1 MASTDEES
9 KTLPP
14 EAMTIISQLQ
24 AELVGSKAETAVK
37 VASLEDTITGLA
49 HEIAVL
55 KRRLYGNK
63 TERSVTNEV
72 QLALGDLLANEASL
86 QKELDKKV
94 KEATE
99 AAPPAPKGD
108 GTPRPHGRRNL
119 AASKLPRIVV
129 EIVHEALEAQGCR
142 RVGFE
147 DSYQLAHRPGGFYI
161 VVKRVAKYEV
171 TTSVALAAR
180 AEGNALLE
188 PPLMQGDSEA
198 PSSSDDHKTVVTTP
212 SPETLFPKALL
223 HTSTIA
229 HILTSKF
236 ALGTPHYR
244 LEQALADQDV
254 PLDRGL
260 MGRYVEN
267 AGNTLGATIVA
278 AMWRDAIANGGV
290 ISTDATGAL
299 IQPTKARD
307 GKSLACKKGHFFTAV
322 IDTHAV
328 LFQYVE
334 KHTSEVVQQLFGAFR
349 GVLQADASAVYN
361 ILDRGPPSDIDDSGG
376 TGVTLVGC
384 WAHYLESSVI
394 WTGSAQRAAGA
405 SVTAIQRRRLQIT
418 KRSQRLE
425 ERDQLRRSA
434 PGAVGLAVE
443 PGALPERG
451 EDVPLHLQV
460 GREVSAGGRDAR
472 VAEVVPD
479 HGDVDTCLEQRDGA
493 AVAKYVWRYSS
504 APQPWRRPGR
514 AADVLRED
522 VRDAV
527 ASHRRIACA
536 AKDRLIRRLGGL
548 DERPKRCG
556 GLGPD
561 RADAVL
567 VALAA
572 EPRVTRA
579 EQLEIS
585 WPHGKGFADA
595 STGVVEEQ
603 Q

>member
-361 ILDRGPPSDIDDSGG
+361 ILDRGPPNDIDDSGG

-384 WAHYLESSVI
+384 WAHCRRYFFEAALCRHIAGVQGLMRIRAFFAVDRAGQRVPRDERTAYRATHLLPLFDEFFAWVRAMRETSV
-394 WTGSAQRAAGA
+394 GNNLA
-405 SVTAIQRRRLQIT
+405 T
-418 KRSQRLE
+418 KALGYALNQE
-425 ERDQLRRSA
+425 VELRRVLDD
-434 PGAVGLAVE
+434 GTI
-443 PGALPERG
+443 
-451 EDVPLHLQV
+451 PL
-460 GREVSAGGRDAR
+460 DN
-472 VAEVVPD
+472 
-479 HGDVDTCLEQRDGA
+479 
-493 AVAKYVWRYSS
+493 
-504 APQPWRRPGR
+504 
-514 AADVLRED
+514 
-522 VRDAV
+522 
-527 ASHRRIACA
+527 
-536 AKDRLIRRLGGL
+536 
-548 DERPKRCG
+548 
-556 GLGPD
+556 
-561 RADAVL
+561 
-567 VALAA
+567 
-572 EPRVTRA
+572 TRA
-579 EQLEIS
+579 ERALRKIVVGRKNWMFYGSDTHAEAAAAIFSLIASCRLHRIDPFTYFDEVLRLLPYWPRDRYLELAPVHWAATSARLDPDELALPIGS
-585 WPHGKGFADA
+585 FTVPPVDRPA
-595 STGVVEEQ
+595 SG
-603 Q
+603 